1 MSERDDFTS
10 DDERP
15 TQHDSRYPARD
26 AARSGRNA
34 PRPIA
39 EMLAEALKASGLD
52 DDVQRAR
59 VLELW
64 PRVVGP
70 QIAGV
75 TEPRLIAEDGTM
87 VVGVKTHGWM
97 QELSMMERSLVARM
111 NDASGG
117 TSVKKIRWELL
128 REEGGRGGR

>member
-1 MSERDDFTS
+1 VTFYEDAPRDG
-10 DDERP
+10 
-15 TQHDSRYPARD
+15 
-26 AARSGRNA
+26 RSGRNA

-52 DDVQRAR
+52 EDVQRAR

-75 TEPRLIAEDGTM
+75 TLPRLIAEDGTI
-87 VVGVKTHGWM
+87 VIGVKTHAWM
-97 QELSMMERSLVARM
+97 QELSLMERSLVARM
-111 NDASGG
+111 NDASGDS
-117 TSVKKIRWELL
+117 SVKKIRWELL
-128 REEGGRGGR
+128 REEPRGGVR